1 MVEEEPYLHK
11 EMPLDKKIFKVESS
25 AKFKDYLREL
35 DVIESGYEAQLR
47 TVLELKEIPLPSAE

>member
-11 EMPLDKKIFKVESS
+11 EVPLDKKSVKQESS

-35 DVIESGYEAQLR
+35 DVIESGYEA
-47 TVLELKEIPLPSAE
+47 